1 MDHVTPHKRSKIMA
15 AVRSKDT
22 KPEMMIRRLVYS
34 MGYRYKLHSDALP
47 GKPDLVF
54 SSKKKVVFVHGC
66 FWHGH
71 NGCNKAQLPKSR
83 TDFWQDKIENNVR
96 RDKRVK
102 RALNRK
108 GWRYLIIWQCQINNL
123 EKVKAKIYTFLN
135 NR

>member
-1 MDHVTPHKRSKIMA
+1 MA

-83 TDFWQDKIENNVR
+83 TDFWQDIIENNVR

>member
-1 MDHVTPHKRSKIMA
+1 MA